1 MRRREGRRS
10 DHIEDRRSMSV
21 PRGVRVSGM
30 GELVILV
37 PVVLSVLLGIDPK
50 GLLQEG
56 PTVNSSYVSAP
67 PDDGPGGPVT
77 GHDELRDL
85 VAVALVGTEDTWR
98 EFLKDGWL
106 TNPTSK
112 IIWRDAGMD
121 AW

>member
-30 GELVILV
+30 GGLVILV

-85 VAVALVGTEDTWR
+85 VAVALAGTEDIWR